1 MQQGRKYSMKK
12 IYLHIGTAKTGSSAL
27 QAFFYKNAK
36 LLEDNG
42 IYYPLEYGGIP
53 FNNFLLSGGNLG
65 PLILEKDNHDDCPPA
80 CHNEQRHDDYL
91 LKNPVLI
98 GIENPDEFP
107 SDV

>member
-42 IYYPLEYGGIP
+42 IYYPLEYGGDTI
-53 FNNFLLSGGNLG
+53 
-65 PLILEKDNHDDCPPA
+65 
-80 CHNEQRHDDYL
+80 
-91 LKNPVLI
+91 
-98 GIENPDEFP
+98 
-107 SDV
+107 